1 MYLTKTVRSMVG
13 VASIAAMSVFGAN
26 AQAAIYQVEQTY
38 SGQFSQTETLV
49 DTGLGYSNILY
60 KTTANLTPTNLASG
74 DASLFSTS
82 LTTSTEFLFN
92 VATSVLSCAGICQFT
107 ETLKNGDTIFGTIL
121 SNGPYATE
129 ANTDPA
135 IASPFSK
142 IWYTG
147 DLLITGGTGLFAG
160 ATGYG
165 TYSGVDDYT
174 TMTQTL
180 TSKFSVTPVPEP
192 ENLVLLLAGFG
203 VVVNR
208 VREDKNK
215 KQPQRQN

>member
-1 MYLTKTVRSMVG
+1 MYFTKTLRSLVTSFSLSLG
-13 VASIAAMSVFGAN
+13 LFAMH
-26 AQAAIYQVEQTY
+26 AQAAAYDVIQTY
-38 SGQFSQTETLV
+38 SGTFTQTTTDI

-60 KTTANLTPTNLASG
+60 KTTAHLTPTSLASG

-82 LTTSTEFLFN
+82 LTTSTEFLFD
-92 VATSVLSCAGICQFT
+92 VATSVLSCAGSCQFT

-121 SNGPYATE
+121 SNGPQAAE
-129 ANTDPA
+129 VNNDPT
-135 IASPFSK
+135 IASPFSR

-147 DLLITGGTGLFAG
+147 NLLITGGTGLFAG

-180 TSKFSVTPVPEP
+180 TSTFSVTPVPEP
-192 ENLVLLLAGFG
+192 ETFAMLFAGLVVLGAT
-203 VVVNR
+203 
-208 VREDKNK
+208 VRRKSAA
-215 KQPQRQN
+215 

>member
-1 MYLTKTVRSMVG
+1 MQITKAFCSFAIFTNLSAFSMF
-13 VASIAAMSVFGAN
+13 ASNASAAT
-26 AQAAIYQVEQTY
+26 YQIEQTY
-38 SGQFSQTETLV
+38 SGIFSQTETLV
-49 DTGLGYSNILY
+49 DTGQGYSNILY
-60 KTTANLTPTNLASG
+60 KTTVNLTPTNLASG

-92 VATSVLSCAGICQFT
+92 VATSVLSCAGVCQFT

-121 SNGPYATE
+121 SNGPYLTE
-129 ANTDPA
+129 VNTDPA
-135 IASPFSK
+135 IASPFSR

-147 DLLITGGTGLFAG
+147 DLMITGGTGLFAG

-180 TSKFSVTPVPEP
+180 TSKFTVTAVPEP
-192 ENLVLLLAGFG
+192 ESAALLLVGLG
-203 VVVNR
+203 LMVTSR
-208 VREDKNK
+208 VAQKRKS
-215 KQPQRQN
+215 

>member
-1 MYLTKTVRSMVG
+1 MQITKAFCSFAIFTSLSAFSMF
-13 VASIAAMSVFGAN
+13 ASNASAAT
-26 AQAAIYQVEQTY
+26 YQVEQTY
-38 SGQFSQTETLV
+38 SGIFSQTETLV

-60 KTTANLTPTNLASG
+60 QTTVNLTPTNLVSG

-92 VATSVLSCAGICQFT
+92 VATSVLSCAGVCQFT

-129 ANTDPA
+129 LNTDPA
-135 IASPFSK
+135 PQFSK

-180 TSKFSVTPVPEP
+180 TSTFRVTAVPEP
-192 ENLVLLLAGFG
+192 ESFVMLFAGLAMLGAT
-203 VVVNR
+203 
-208 VREDKNK
+208 VRRKFVS
-215 KQPQRQN
+215 

>member
-1 MYLTKTVRSMVG
+1 MQITKALSSLVMFVSLSTFNFF
-13 VASIAAMSVFGAN
+13 AMNAN
-26 AQAAIYQVEQTY
+26 AATYNVQQTY

-215 KQPQRQN
+215 K

>member
-1 MYLTKTVRSMVG
+1 MQITKALSSLVMFVSLSTFNFF
-13 VASIAAMSVFGAN
+13 AMNAN
-26 AQAAIYQVEQTY
+26 AATYNVEQTY
-38 SGQFSQTETLV
+38 SGLFSQTVTEV

-60 KTTANLTPTNLASG
+60 KTTVNLLPNNLVSG

-92 VATSVLSCAGICQFT
+92 VATSVLSCAGVCQFT

-129 ANTDPA
+129 ANVDPA

-165 TYSGVDDYT
+165 TYKGVDDYT

-180 TSKFSVTPVPEP
+180 TSTFSVTPVPEP
-192 ENLVLLLAGFG
+192 EGFALLLVGLGLIG
-203 VVVNR
+203 VLVRRNR
-208 VREDKNK
+208 KAT
-215 KQPQRQN
+215 

>member
-1 MYLTKTVRSMVG
+1 MYFTKTVRSLVTFFSLSLG
-13 VASIAAMSVFGAN
+13 LFAMH
-26 AQAAIYQVEQTY
+26 AQAATYDVIQTY
-38 SGQFSQTETLV
+38 SGTFAQTTTDI

-74 DASLFSTS
+74 DASLFSSS
-82 LTTSTEFLFN
+82 LTTSTEFLFD
-92 VATSVLSCAGICQFT
+92 VATGVLSCAGSCQFT

-121 SNGPYATE
+121 SNGPQATE
-129 ANTDPA
+129 VNNDPT
-135 IASPFSK
+135 IASPFSR

-147 DLLITGGTGLFAG
+147 NLLITGGTGLFAG

-180 TSKFSVTPVPEP
+180 TSTFSVTPVPEP
-192 ENLVLLLAGFG
+192 ETFAMLFAGLVVLGAT
-203 VVVNR
+203 
-208 VREDKNK
+208 VRRKSAA
-215 KQPQRQN
+215 

>member
-1 MYLTKTVRSMVG
+1 MQITKTLRSLLA
-13 VASIAAMSVFGAN
+13 VASLSACSVFAMS
-26 AQAAIYQVEQTY
+26 AQAATYQVEQTY
-38 SGQFSQTETLV
+38 SGLFSQTVTEV
-49 DTGLGYSNILY
+49 DTGLGYNNILY
-60 KTTANLTPTNLASG
+60 KTTVNLLPTNLVSG

-92 VATSVLSCAGICQFT
+92 VATSVLSCAGVCQFT

-129 ANTDPA
+129 ANVDPA

-147 DLLITGGTGLFAG
+147 DLMITGGTGLFAG

-165 TYSGVDDYT
+165 TYKGVDDYT

-192 ENLVLLLAGFG
+192 EGFAFLLVGLGLMG
-203 VVVNR
+203 VMVRRNR
-208 VREDKNK
+208 KAT
-215 KQPQRQN
+215 